1 MGQVFMKLPPLYT
14 GQMETNE
21 DLKQVSKI
29 RKVKVFPIFWQSRRS
44 IISCVQL
51 RQFLDEEN
59 GTVAVSEAK
68 CFMDRVDISLN
79 SPSKKFS
86 NMVYRINRIFR
97 LFLANC
103 NLKRILQFLDAA
115 VALTN
120 AADKDPIQQDM
131 IFRDFVKEF
140 GTHFSKNTWMGVK
153 VYAERRY
160 SQVVYKEIHACKSH
174 E

>member
-1 MGQVFMKLPPLYT
+1 M
-14 GQMETNE
+14 
-21 DLKQVSKI
+21 
-29 RKVKVFPIFWQSRRS
+29 
-44 IISCVQL
+44 QL
-51 RQFLDEEN
+51 RHFLDKEN

-97 LFLANC
+97 LFWANC

-140 GTHFSKNTWMGVK
+140 GTHFSQNTWMGVK

-160 SQVVYKEIHACKSH
+160 SQEVY
-174 E
+174 